1 MKPYSKVLANW
12 LTNDF
17 QGMLNKRKLTIK
29 NCGIEPEDFGFLVQ
43 MVRCG
48 LIEKERLRE
57 ILEKKLDGKIEG

>member
-1 MKPYSKVLANW
+1 
-12 LTNDF
+12 
-17 QGMLNKRKLTIK
+17 
-29 NCGIEPEDFGFLVQ
+29 